1 MKALPVVDNWEKHH
15 ASLEFVLSIG
25 DCAAQLS
32 AGEFSETREWKLF
45 LDRQKSRIEEWG
57 GEVGNRYT

>member
-15 ASLEFVLSIG
+15 ASLEFVLLIG

-45 LDRQKSRIEEWG
+45 LD
-57 GEVGNRYT
+57 